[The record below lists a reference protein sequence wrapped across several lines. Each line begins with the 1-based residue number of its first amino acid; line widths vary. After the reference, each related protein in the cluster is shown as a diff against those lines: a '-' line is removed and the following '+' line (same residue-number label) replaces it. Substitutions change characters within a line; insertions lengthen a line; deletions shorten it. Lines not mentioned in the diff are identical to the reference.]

1 MRERHA
7 QRPGAGWPLGQGQT
21 QGHGARHFCVAIF
34 GALFYAY
41 YGRLR
46 ATKKMQDTMSLSQAQ
61 KKAFRSIGHHLNP
74 VVTVSENGISE
85 GVLAELDRAL
95 SDHEL
100 IKVKLALTERD
111 DRAAMLQ
118 ELVTTS
124 GAELVQT
131 IGKMALL
138 YRRNPKVNPKLSNVQ
153 RFEGHHG
160 RH

>member
-1 MRERHA
+1 MA
-7 QRPGAGWPLGQGQT
+7 
-21 QGHGARHFCVAIF
+21 FS
-34 GALFYAY
+34 AY
-41 YGRLR
+41 HGRLR
-46 ATKKMQDTMSLSQAQ
+46 ATGKTQDTMSLSQAQ

-85 GVLAELDRAL
+85 GVLAELERAL

-100 IKVKLALTERD
+100 IKIKLALPERD
-111 DRAAMLQ
+111 DRAAMLG
-118 ELVTTS
+118 ELVTAS

-138 YRRNPKVNPKLSNVQ
+138 YRKNPQANPKLSNVK